1 MFRELWEIFKEFVH
15 RLIRSRLFPV
25 MIFFV
30 MLFSILIFRL
40 FQLQILEVDEH
51 RNDYIQMTLSDVSTE
66 AVRGNIYDCNG
77 VLLAYDE
84 LVYSVTLKD
93 IGYYEKHAQ
102 KDQMIWE
109 LIQLLDA
116 CGEKVEVSIPI
127 GMADN
132 DSKNDYC
139 YTTASETRIKQ
150 FLRDIYGCSLSDL
163 DREDGKYPSD
173 ITADEAVE
181 IMKQNYRFDTWKDAD
196 GNLVTVNPYDTLRI
210 VSIRYR
216 LAQNLYKKYM
226 SITVASNVKE
236 TTMATVK
243 EYAKQLRGVDV
254 EEDYIRVYPD
264 GEYFAQIIGYTG
276 LANSDELAAL
286 QEIDSSY
293 ESGDVI
299 GKSGIEALMEQQ
311 LSGTKGSRTMYLDS
325 TGKVLEVISEDE
337 AVVGNDVYLTIDHDL
352 TIACYKLLEQE
363 MASIILTYLTPEDVE
378 DHVLATE
385 GIKISIKNVYY
396 HLFDNNVISIS
407 ELYDA
412 DAPQWEREIAGKIDE
427 IRSQSLNV
435 IQQELLSSSSHAI
448 NELDED
454 MQDYMQYAFTYLCS
468 KSGYLNAD
476 NLDKTTESYKS
487 VLNGEGN
494 LRDFL
499 YGEIAKGNV
508 VNIAALTEDEA
519 YYESDL
525 IYELLTDTLLS
536 DLEEDVDFTK
546 VFLEHLID
554 ENQIEP
560 WLICETLYSQEIIAH
575 DSAAEESLQH
585 ADFKTC
591 YQFMSDC
598 ISKLLIT
605 PAQLALDPCNG
616 SVVITDVN
624 TGEIRALVSYPS
636 YDNNMF
642 SGTVDANYYSSLLA
656 DGANPLFNYATQA
669 RSAPGSTFKMLTSI
683 AALEEGI
690 VNYNTK
696 FDCIGIFDLMQ
707 PPAKCW
713 IYTEQ
718 NTVHGPLN
726 VVGALANSCN
736 YYYYNVGYEL
746 SLEEDGTYNEQLGVN
761 KLSHYAEL
769 LGLNEKSGA
778 ELPEYAPQISTEYP
792 VASAIGQGTN
802 NYTPIQLARYV
813 TAIANKGTLFDLTLL
828 QQVVDHNGTVVDE
841 CQNAAQSIEGI
852 SDSTWD
858 AVHEGMYEVTHSG
871 TVSGYYSTVD
881 FDVSGKTGSAQEDL
895 YRPNHALFVSFGPSE
910 NPEITVTC
918 TIRNGYSSGYAA
930 ALTRDIYK
938 YYFGKLTLEDITG
951 TRIVQN
957 SGSTVGD

>member
-15 RLIRSRLFPV
+15 RLLRSRLFPV

-30 MLFSILIFRL
+30 VLFSILIFRL
-40 FQLQILEVDEH
+40 FQLQILEADEH
-51 RNDYIQMTLSDVSTE
+51 QSDYIQMTLSSISTE

-93 IGYYEKHAQ
+93 TGYYEKNAE

-116 CGEKVEVSIPI
+116 CDEKVEVSIPI

-139 YTTASETRIKQ
+139 YTTTSETRIKQ

-181 IMKQNYRFDTWKDAD
+181 IMKENYYFDTWKDAD
-196 GNLVTVNPYDTLRI
+196 GNPVTPNAYDTLRI
-210 VSIRYR
+210 VAIRYR
-216 LAQNLYKKYM
+216 LSQNLYKKYI
-226 SITVASNVKE
+226 SIPVASNVKE

-243 EYAKQLRGVDV
+243 EYSIQLQGVDV

-286 QEIDSSY
+286 QEVDPSY
-293 ESGDVI
+293 ESGDVV

-311 LSGTKGSRTMYLDS
+311 LSGTKGLRTMYLDS

-337 AVVGNDVYLTIDHDL
+337 AVVGNDIYLTIDHDL

-378 DHVLATE
+378 DRVLATE
-385 GIKISIKNVYY
+385 GIKISIKDVYY
-396 HLFDNNVISIS
+396 HLFDNNIISIS

-412 DAPQWEREIAGKIDE
+412 DAPQWEGEIAQKIDE
-427 IRSQSLNV
+427 VRAQALEV
-435 IQQELLSSSSHAI
+435 LQQELSSSSPHAV

-454 MQDYMQYAFTYLCS
+454 MQDYMQYAFTYLCTT
-468 KSGYLNAD
+468 SGYLNAD

-487 VLNGEGN
+487 VLSGEGN

-499 YGEIAKGNV
+499 YGEIAKSGV
-508 VNIAALTEDEA
+508 VNITSLTTDEA

-525 IYELLTDTLLS
+525 IYELLTDALIA
-536 DLEEDVDFTK
+536 DLMEDVDFTK
-546 VFLEHLID
+546 IFLEHLID

-575 DSAAEESLQH
+575 DSAKEEALQH
-585 ADFKTC
+585 ADFQTC
-591 YQFMSDC
+591 YQFIFEC

-616 SVVITDVN
+616 SVIVTDVN

-642 SGTVDANYYSSLLA
+642 SGTVDAAYYSSLLA

-683 AALEEGI
+683 AALEEGV
-690 VNYNTK
+690 VNRNTE
-696 FDCIGIFDLMQ
+696 FDCTGIFDLVL
-707 PPAKCW
+707 PAAKCW

-718 NTVHGPLN
+718 NIGHGPLN
-726 VVGALANSCN
+726 VVGALSNSCN
-736 YYYYNVGYEL
+736 YYFYNIGYAL
-746 SLEEDGTYNEQLGVN
+746 SLEEDGTYNEQLGIE
-761 KLSHYAEL
+761 KLAKYAEL

-778 ELPEYAPQISTEYP
+778 QLPEYTPQISTEYP
-792 VASAIGQGTN
+792 IVSAIGQGTN
-802 NYTPIQLARYV
+802 NYTPIQIARYV

-828 QQVVDHNGTVVDE
+828 QQVVDHDGNVVDE
-841 CQNAAQSIEGI
+841 CQNASRVIDGV
-852 SDSTWD
+852 SDDTWD
-858 AVHEGMYEVTHSG
+858 AVHEGMYQVTHTG

-910 NPEITVTC
+910 TPEITVTC
-918 TIRNGYSSGYAA
+918 TIRNGYSSGYTA
-930 ALTRDIYK
+930 ALARDIYK
-938 YYFGKLTLEDITG
+938 YYFGKLTLDDITG
-951 TRIVQN
+951 TRIIQN
-957 SGSTVGD
+957 SGTTVGD